1 MKKLSDMVCV
11 SIILAR
17 GGSKG
22 IKNKNLIEVGGKPL
36 LYWSIMHSKQ
46 CKEIKEVYVSS
57 DSKEILNCASY
68 YGAKPIIRP
77 AKISSDTSSSEDGW
91 IHALKYIELNF
102 SIKPDLVIAPQ
113 VTSPIRAKDDFS
125 KAIKK
130 FVNNNYDSL
139 LSVVGMK
146 DFFIW
151 EEINDELVS
160 INYDYKNRKRRQLI
174 KEKFHENGSFY
185 IFSPNIIKKNKNR
198 LGGKIGYY
206 RMEKIQE
213 LQIDEKEDI
222 LLCDNILK
230 YMKY

>member
-1 MKKLSDMVCV
+1 MKKLSDMFCV

-57 DSKEILNCASY
+57 DSKEILNCASF

-102 SIKPDLVIAPQ
+102 NIKPDLVIAPQ
-113 VTSPIRAKDDFS
+113 ATSPIRAKDDFS

-130 FVNNNYDSL
+130 FVYNNYDSL
-139 LSVVGMK
+139 LSVVRMK

-151 EEINDELVS
+151 EEVNNELVS
-160 INYDYKNRKRRQLI
+160 TNYDYKNRKRRQLL
-174 KEKFHENGSFY
+174 
-185 IFSPNIIKKNKNR
+185 KKNSMKMAPF
-198 LGGKIGYY
+198 IFF
-206 RMEKIQE
+206 
-213 LQIDEKEDI
+213 
-222 LLCDNILK
+222 LLI
-230 YMKY
+230 